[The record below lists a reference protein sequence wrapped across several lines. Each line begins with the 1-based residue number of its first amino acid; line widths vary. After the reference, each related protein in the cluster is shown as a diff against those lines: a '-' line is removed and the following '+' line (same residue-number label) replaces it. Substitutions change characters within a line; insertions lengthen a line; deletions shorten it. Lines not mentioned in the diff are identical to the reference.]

1 MKYACIAAASTFCR
15 ARQFNESIA
24 VEKCP
29 VVNMYEYG
37 VRVSN
42 NASLRL
48 LAMLWWYYGASLVQE
63 LYNGRRNI
71 RRIRHI

>member
-1 MKYACIAAASTFCR
+1 MKYTCIAAASTFCK
-15 ARQFNESIA
+15 ARQFDKSIA

-29 VVNMYEYG
+29 VVNMYEYS
-37 VRVSN
+37 VKVSN

-48 LAMLWWYYGASLVQE
+48 LAMLWWYYRASLVQE

-71 RRIRHI
+71 RRIRYI